1 MKKLLVLLLILVVLV
16 SGCVDQLAKIGSSDV
31 DNPEGAAEAGQTL
44 GEGLGD
50 MTSDL
55 NDMIDGLE

>member
-1 MKKLLVLLLILVVLV
+1 MMKKILVLLLILVVLV
-16 SGCVDQLAKIGSSDV
+16 SGCVATDTNNV
-31 DNPEGAAEAGQTL
+31 DNPEGAAEVGQNL

-55 NDMIDGLE
+55 NDMIDGLD